1 MQLKQILTATPL
13 GLISIALLAFN
24 VWCAI
29 SIYNHA
35 KERAEI
41 KDDYSY
47 VNSIDFGLLSVTAWR
62 DDIQFI
68 LLQKVDEFYLTPA
81 QEEEIKAEISK
92 VLNALIDETIA
103 MIEQQKTFGGKL
115 RKAAVNTLIDWDKLR
130 QHVPEFS
137 ETILNEIKS
146 PDSKEN
152 MGELLKDKI
161 NEYAAITHDSNSDS
175 IRLKNTMAKYE
186 SINLPDF
193 NAKVSASINT
203 LQEKTYMLTFL
214 MLGSMIIFLLLWFLI
229 FKHTALRQPFFILSV
244 VLALVVLIVS
254 LTSPMIEIDAR
265 IQKVDFVLLGEHI
278 EFSDQVLFYQ
288 SKSIID
294 VVHILLGTGKADSIL
309 VGILIL
315 AFSVLFPITKLISTD
330 VYLLGG
336 EKLKQNKFIRFF
348 AFKSGKWA
356 MADVT
361 VVAIFMAYVGFK
373 GILDDQ
379 LESLNVK
386 TESYTTIAT
395 NLTSLQ
401 PGFMLFVAFV
411 IFSLVLSEILKKIT
425 SVVQDNY

>member
-356 MADVT
+356 MVDVT